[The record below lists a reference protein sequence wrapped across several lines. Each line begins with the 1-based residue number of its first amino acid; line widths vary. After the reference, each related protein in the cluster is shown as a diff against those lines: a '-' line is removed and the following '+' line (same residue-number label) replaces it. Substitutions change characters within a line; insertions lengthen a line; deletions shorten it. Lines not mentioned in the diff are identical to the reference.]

1 MLVPLANSLH
11 PSVLSESHLINKNPV
26 IERGLSYITRHPFYL
41 YDSEAIQELKT
52 RNQGLGN
59 CESRMM
65 GEDQIYRRNIF
76 FIPGMAKYL
85 FLMNH
90 NIAEPKERRILK
102 EQTLPQSWGSDR
114 TGEGM
119 AADSGWGGSYW
130 SQLVNRQ
137 QGSKPQEGNLPPDEM
152 LPVGE
157 PLAGSW
163 APVGI

>member
-52 RNQGLGN
+52 RNQGLGSR
-59 CESRMM
+59 ESRMM

-102 EQTLPQSWGSDR
+102 EQTLPQS
-114 TGEGM
+114 
-119 AADSGWGGSYW
+119 
-130 SQLVNRQ
+130 
-137 QGSKPQEGNLPPDEM
+137 
-152 LPVGE
+152 
-157 PLAGSW
+157 
-163 APVGI
+163 